1 VKVRIQQQASVND
14 LFGELHRN
22 PAMVKSWRFGPG
34 VWNGVLPYF
43 LWLMPSGWMYREQ
56 VSYHQSFEQQLLP
69 ALDTEAARIQ
79 PWLIYQAGHGSSPFW
94 NHRLLSN
101 ILLQSVGSLLTGAA
115 LAQTGN
121 NQTILACGLERYRLV
136 NGQFPATLDALNPQ
150 YLSTIPPDVTTGQPM
165 KYRRTDGGRFQ
176 LYSIGWNGKDDG
188 GKVVMNKDGKAADVT
203 QGDWVWPQYP
213 DE

>member
-176 LYSIGWNGKDDG
+176 LYSIGWNG
-188 GKVVMNKDGKAADVT
+188 
-203 QGDWVWPQYP
+203 
-213 DE
+213 